1 MSETRNKPLRGRST
15 DLNPPLRFACTHFE
29 REVATPPPD
38 HVETVFYEDSSVSV
52 ISENRSPD
60 LPFDASLNP
69 YRGCE
74 HGCAYCYAR
83 PTHEYLGWS
92 AGLDFETRILVKSN
106 AACLLEK
113 ALSAP
118 SWRSRP
124 LFLSG
129 VTDPYQPAE
138 RQRQITRSCLAVLA
152 RFQNPVSLI
161 TKNSLILRD
170 RDLLANFAA
179 WGGVTVSL
187 SVTTLDSGL
196 ARRME
201 PRTASPRQRL
211 ETVAALAEAGIPV
224 GVMAAPMIPGLTDTE
239 LPAIVAAAH
248 EAGARWVHY
257 LPLRLPRGADTVFFD
272 WLEREFPDKRTRVEE
287 RLRSLRGGGLND
299 TAPGR
304 RFRGI
309 GLWAQTLRQLYELG
323 LRRSGFTARPHT
335 LRTDAFRPVGGKQLD
350 LFGP

>member
-1 MSETRNKPLRGRST
+1 MDARRDQPKARGT
-15 DLNPPLRFACTHFE
+15 GINPAVRFARSRFE
-29 REVATPPPD
+29 PDPADQPPD
-38 HVETVFYEDSSVSV
+38 RVDTVFYEDSSVSV
-52 ISENRSPD
+52 VSENRSPD
-60 LPFDASLNP
+60 LPFEASLNP

-106 AACLLEK
+106 AARLLES

-118 SWRSRP
+118 SWQPRP

-138 RQRQITRSCLAVLA
+138 RHRQVTRDCLAVLA
-152 RFQNPVSLI
+152 RFRNPVSLI
-161 TKNSLILRD
+161 TKNSLVLRD
-170 RDLLANFAA
+170 RDLLASFAA
-179 WGGVTVSL
+179 WGGVSVSL

-201 PRTASPRQRL
+201 PRTASPRRRL
-211 ETVAALAEAGIPV
+211 EAVAALAEAGIPV

-239 LPAIVAAAH
+239 LPGIVAAAK

-257 LPLRLPRGADTVFFD
+257 LPLRLPRGTDTVFLD
-272 WLEREFPDKRTRVEE
+272 WLEREFPGKRARVED
-287 RLRSLRGGGLND
+287 RLRSLRGGSLND

-304 RFRGI
+304 RFRGT

-323 LRRSGFTARPHT
+323 VRRSGFTARPHT

-350 LFGP
+350 LFAR

>member
-1 MSETRNKPLRGRST
+1 MEARRAHAHGRST
-15 DLNPPLRFACTHFE
+15 DLNPPVRFAPVRFE
-29 REVATPPPD
+29 RDAEPPPKRVD
-38 HVETVFYEDSSVSV
+38 TVFYEDSSVSV

-106 AACLLEK
+106 AAALLEK

-118 SWRSRP
+118 AWRPRP
-124 LFLSG
+124 LFFSG
-129 VTDPYQPAE
+129 VTDPYQPVE
-138 RQRQITRSCLAVLA
+138 RQRQITRACLAVLA
-152 RFQNPVSLI
+152 HFRNPASLI
-161 TKNSLILRD
+161 TKNSLVLRD
-170 RDLLANFAA
+170 RDLLTELAE

-187 SVTTLDSGL
+187 SVTTLDRDL

-211 ETVAALAEAGIPV
+211 ETVAALAKAGIPV
-224 GVMAAPMIPGLTDTE
+224 GVIAAPMIPGLTDTE
-239 LPAIVAAAH
+239 LPAIIAAAKD
-248 EAGARWVHY
+248 AGARWVHY
-257 LPLRLPRGADTVFFD
+257 LPLRLPRGTDTVFLD
-272 WLEREFPDKRTRVEE
+272 WLDRELPGKRARVED

-299 TAPGR
+299 TTPGR
-304 RFRGI
+304 RFRGT

-323 LRRSGFTARPHT
+323 VRRSGFNARPHT

-350 LFGP
+350 LFNP